1 MMQSNKNKA
10 ESPVEWIAY
19 ELQEVSLG
27 DKRLDWRILDSAVKL
42 AAAPSA
48 SIPQACDDWA
58 DTKATYRL
66 FDNPKTTAEKIRLPH
81 QIRTKSRLSGHK
93 IVLVV
98 QDSSYLDY
106 SHHPAKSGVGPIGTS
121 QQTLTGLVMH
131 SALAMT
137 TTGLPLGVLSQV
149 CWAREEEPKQM
160 TAAERR
166 KVPIEE
172 KESYKW
178 LRALNETMPLIPTG
192 TQAVTVGDS
201 EADIFELF
209 AHVCSLQT
217 DMLIRAGQNR
227 SVCDPEIGLL
237 WPVLDRCQIA
247 GHLTVQVA
255 KQDNQPAREALVSV
269 RFSPV
274 TLKKPQHLSKDIADI
289 ALYAVLVQEEQ
300 PPAGITP
307 LCWLLLTTVPVLCLA
322 DAIERIAWY
331 CQRWQIEL
339 YHKVLKSG
347 CQVEKSQL
355 ATTERL
361 LPLLAL
367 YSIIA
372 WRLCW
377 MTYLARHDPD
387 APCTAVLTD
396 QEWRP
401 LYTFIH
407 KTNPPPL
414 HVPTVRQVILWIARL
429 GGFLARRSDGD
440 PGVTVI
446 WRGWQRLSDI
456 ASAWLIF
463 AYRPLV
469 GKG

>member
-1 MMQSNKNKA
+1 MMLRNENKP
-10 ESPVEWIAY
+10 ESPAEWIAY

-27 DKRLDWRILDSAVKL
+27 DKRLDWRLLDSAVKL

-66 FDNPKTTAEKIRLPH
+66 FANQKTTAEKIRLPH
-81 QIRTKSRLSGHK
+81 QMRTKSRLSGQK
-93 IVLVV
+93 TVLVV
-98 QDSSYLDY
+98 QDTSYLDY
-106 SHHPAKSGVGPIGTS
+106 SQQPAKVGVGPIGTS
-121 QQTLTGLVMH
+121 KQNLTGLVMH

-137 TTGLPLGVLSQV
+137 TTGLPLGLLSQAF
-149 CWAREEEPKQM
+149 WAREEEPKQM
-160 TAAERR
+160 TPEERR

-178 LRALNETMPLIPTG
+178 LIALNQTMPLIPIG
-192 TQAVTVGDS
+192 TQAVTIGDS

-209 AHVCSLQT
+209 EHVRSLQT

-227 SVCDPEIGLL
+227 SVCAPEVGLL
-237 WPVLDRCQIA
+237 WPVLDRCPIA
-247 GHLTVQVA
+247 GHLKVQVS
-255 KQDNQPAREALVSV
+255 KRDNQPEREALVAV
-269 RFSPV
+269 RYSPV
-274 TLKKPQHLSKDIADI
+274 TLKKPQHLSKDIANL

-300 PPAGITP
+300 PPAGVTP
-307 LCWLLLTTVPVLCLA
+307 LCWLLLTTVPVLSFA
-322 DAIERIAWY
+322 DALERIEWY

-361 LPLLAL
+361 FPLLAL

-377 MTYLARHDPD
+377 MTYVARHHPD
-387 APCTAVLTD
+387 APCTAVLAD
-396 QEWRP
+396 HEWRP
-401 LYTFIH
+401 LYIFIH
-407 KTNPPPL
+407 KANPPAL
-414 HVPTVRQVILWIARL
+414 HIPTVRDVILWIAKL
-429 GGFLARRSDGD
+429 GGFLARRSDGE
-440 PGVTVI
+440 PGITVI
-446 WRGWQRLSDI
+446 WRGWQRLTDI

-463 AYRPLV
+463 ANHPLV
-469 GKG
+469 GNG